1 MEDNGLD
8 LLGDSL
14 LQWVRSFEGVG
25 EVQQWRDLSDGRA
38 LWTILQDVDSEY
50 FTGALPEPNLSPSL
64 TPIGLN
70 DASRHKQNIA
80 VSRSLNLEKGVKA
93 FHFGIEPNVR

>member
-1 MEDNGLD
+1 MEDDGLD

-50 FTGALPEPNLSPSL
+50 LTGALRNLTSRPQ
-64 TPIGLN
+64 TTGL
-70 DASRHKQNIA
+70 DGGRT
-80 VSRSLNLEKGVKA
+80 
-93 FHFGIEPNVR
+93 